1 MLVSMNRLTF
11 SFFLSLMVLAGC
23 GSGVLMA
30 SGTSAQVSVAVSGAN
45 QIAIGTP
52 VQYTAA
58 IAGTAN
64 TAVTWSIVG
73 ASATEDYGTISPSG
87 LYTPPAAVPVHTSI
101 KIVATSVADATKS
114 SYTAVTLSNPIPS
127 ITTATLTP
135 SQGNT
140 FLVDVRGSNFMPSS
154 AVIYGY
160 GRPTTYVSS
169 TELKFTLTNP
179 PAAGS
184 QATISVVTPAPGR
197 TQSSNYSI
205 VVPSTVS
212 VAVAGGTIAAVGS
225 KPMQFTATVTGSSN
239 AAVTWSIVGSSP
251 TENYGSISSTG
262 LYTPP
267 ATVPVHTG
275 ISIVA
280 TSTADTT
287 KSAAT
292 GVTIQQ
298 PTPAITSVKLT
309 PSGKNYLVDVM
320 GSGFVPS
327 SDAVPGPYGVPTTY
341 ISATHLQFTLTN
353 PPALGSSVPLSVINP
368 APGRTQSASYT
379 MVISTVVAVNL
390 AGPST
395 ALIGAPTQYTATVS
409 GAANTAV
416 TWTILA
422 AAGVNYGSISANGVY
437 TPPPSVPGITN
448 FTLVATSVADT
459 TKSASL
465 GVTLA
470 NPTPVIT
477 SATLTPG
484 NHSSFLVDVYGT
496 GFLPSSQAQYLGYG
510 AGSTYLSGT
519 HLQFTITNPPA
530 AGTVEPI
537 SVITPAP
544 GRVQSAIYNLTIPGA
559 VAVASIT
566 GATVTTIGTPVQYT
580 ATVTGTQNTAVT
592 WKLTGPSTAE
602 NYGTVSSSGLYTP
615 PAAVPAHNYFTL
627 IATSAVDTTKSASLP
642 VTIMNKVPAITSAT
656 TATVT
661 GGGVSID
668 VKGVNFLP
676 TTSVW
681 FSGYGLV
688 TTYVS
693 PTELTASMP
702 YTTVAAQTAGAP
714 ITIWT
719 VTPSP
724 GRVQSANFTVDM
736 PGKVGVTITGSNMV
750 AVGTPSQ
757 YVAAVTGSENTAVTW
772 SVTAASGVDAG
783 TISPTGLYTPPESI
797 AANTPVTIVATSVA
811 EPSSKGT
818 WTATLVSVPVT
829 AAARL
834 LDQSSFGPTDS
845 MIEHVQTIGLSN
857 YVNEQL
863 ALPATTMQ
871 LTSAFSLSCGSNPA
885 VCIDED
891 YWADIVTAPDQLRQ
905 RVALALQE
913 MLVVSYQDTNPAMVG
928 AYSNMLTQDAFANWS
943 QIMKDMTLSPGMGM
957 FLNMANSGKPPAG
970 QIANE
975 NFARENMQL
984 FNLGLNLLNQDG
996 TVQTDGNGNP
1006 IPAYTEAQ
1014 VEAFSRAFTGWTY
1027 APASGAPVF
1036 PNYNTFNPY
1045 LPMVAFE
1052 QWHDTSSKV
1061 LLNSTLPAGQ
1071 TAEEDLAGAIQ
1082 DVFNHPNVGPFV
1094 TQQLI
1099 QHLVKSNP
1107 SPAYVGRISAV
1118 FANDGTGVRGN
1129 MAAVIKAIL
1138 LDPEARAGDTETVEN
1153 DGLLRE
1159 PILWTTGVLRG
1170 LNAVPKPGV
1179 TDNSAYTSLDSWA
1192 AAMQQP
1198 VFYSPTVFNY
1208 YPASYALGTTGLQAP
1223 QFALE
1228 TSATIMTKLTLAS
1241 AAADNLFGKLMVDLS
1256 ATGPLG
1262 VLATASNDL
1271 LLDELNKVF
1280 LHGTM
1285 SAQMRSTIEEA
1296 LSGITDP
1303 AQRVRVAV
1311 YLVITSS
1318 QFKVIH

>member
-1 MLVSMNRLTF
+1 MNRLSL
-11 SFFLSLMVLAGC
+11 SFFFSLMILAGC

-30 SGTSAQVSVAVSGAN
+30 SGPSAQVSVAISGAS
-45 QIAIGTP
+45 QIAIGAP

-64 TAVTWSIVG
+64 TAVTWSVVG
-73 ASATEDYGTISPSG
+73 ASAVEDYGTISPNG
-87 LYTPPAAVPVHTSI
+87 LYMPPAAVPVHTSI
-101 KIVATSVADATKS
+101 RIVATSVADATKS
-114 SYTAVTLSNPIPS
+114 SSTAVTLSNPVPS
-127 ITTATLTP
+127 ISTATLTP
-135 SQGNT
+135 AQNNT

-154 AVIYGY
+154 AVIYGGY
-160 GRPTTYVSS
+160 GRPTTYVSAS
-169 TELKFTLTNP
+169 ELKFTMTNP
-179 PAAGS
+179 PPAGTL
-184 QATISVVTPAPGR
+184 ATMSVVTPAPGR
-197 TQSSNYSI
+197 TQSENYSLA
-205 VVPSTVS
+205 VPAAVS
-212 VAVAGGTIAAVGS
+212 VAVAGGGAIAAVGS

-239 AAVTWSIVGSSP
+239 AAVTWSISGASP
-251 TENYGSISSTG
+251 TENYGTISSTG

-267 ATVPVHTG
+267 SAVPVHTG
-275 ISIVA
+275 IAIVA
-280 TSTADTT
+280 TSIADTT
-287 KSAAT
+287 KSAAAS
-292 GVTIQQ
+292 VTIQQ
-298 PTPAITSVKLT
+298 PTPAITGATLT
-309 PSGKNYLVDVM
+309 PGSKGSYLVDVT

-327 SDAVPGPYGVPTTY
+327 SSAVPGSYGVPTTY
-341 ISATHLQFTLTN
+341 LSASHLQFTLTS
-353 PPALGSSVPLSVINP
+353 PPALGSSLPLSVINP
-368 APGRTQSASYT
+368 APGRTQSASYNL
-379 MVISTVVAVNL
+379 VISTTVAVTL
-390 AGPST
+390 TGPAT
-395 ALIGAPTQYTATVS
+395 ALIGTPTQYTATVT
-409 GAANTAV
+409 GVANTAV
-416 TWTILA
+416 TWTIKA
-422 AAGVNYGSISANGVY
+422 AAGVNYGSISAAGLY
-437 TPPPSVPGITN
+437 TPPPTVPGVTN

-465 GVTLA
+465 GITIS
-470 NPTPVIT
+470 NPVPVIT

-484 NHSSFLVDVYGT
+484 YHNSFLVDVYGT
-496 GFLPSSQAQYLGYG
+496 GFLPVSQAQYLGYG

-519 HLQFTITNPPA
+519 HLQFTILNPPP

-544 GRVQSAIYNLTIPGA
+544 GRTQSALYNMTIPGT
-559 VAVASIT
+559 VAVKAIT
-566 GATVTTIGTPVQYT
+566 GAAVTTIGTTAQYT
-580 ATVTGTQNTAVT
+580 ATVTGTPNTAVT
-592 WKLTGPSTAE
+592 WTLSGPSTAE
-602 NYGTVSSSGLYTP
+602 NYGTVSSNGLYTP

-627 IATSAVDTTKSASLP
+627 TATSTVDTTKSASIP
-642 VTIMNKVPAITSAT
+642 VTIMNKVPAITSAA
-656 TATVT
+656 TATVA
-661 GGGVSID
+661 GGAVSID

-693 PTELTASMP
+693 PTELTAAMP

-719 VTPSP
+719 VTPNP
-724 GRVQSANFTVDM
+724 GRVQSANFSVTM
-736 PGKVGVTITGSNMV
+736 PGAVGVTVTGSNMV

-757 YVAAVTGSENTAVTW
+757 YVAAVTGTTNTAVTW
-772 SVTAASGVDAG
+772 SVKAAAGVDPG
-783 TISPTGLYTPPESI
+783 TISASGLYTPPVSI
-797 AANTPVTIVATSVA
+797 AANTPVTIVATSEA
-811 EPSSKGT
+811 EPSSNGT

-834 LDQSSFGPTDS
+834 LDQSTFGPTDS
-845 MIEHVQTIGLSN
+845 LIEHVQTIGLTN
-857 YVNEQL
+857 YVDEQL
-863 ALPATTMQ
+863 ALPPTVMP
-871 LTSAFSLSCGSNPA
+871 LTSAFSQSCGSNPS

-891 YWADIVTAPDQLRQ
+891 YWSDIVTAPDQLRQ
-905 RVALALQE
+905 RVAMALGE
-913 MLVVSYQDTNPAMVG
+913 MLVISYEDANPAMVG

-996 TVQTDGNGNP
+996 TVQTDSSGNP

-1014 VEAFSRAFTGWTY
+1014 VEAFSRVFTGWTY
-1027 APASGAPVF
+1027 APASGSPVF

-1071 TAEEDLAGAIQ
+1071 TAEQDLAGAIQ

-1118 FANDGTGVRGN
+1118 FANDGKGVRGN

-1138 LDPEARAGDTETVEN
+1138 LDPEARAGDTQTVEN

-1159 PILWTTGVLRG
+1159 PILWTAGVLRG
-1170 LNAVPKPGV
+1170 LNAVPKPTV
-1179 TDNSAYTSLDSWA
+1179 TDNSAYTAIDSWTA
-1192 AAMQQP
+1192 GMQEP

-1208 YPASYALGTTGLQAP
+1208 YPASYDLGTTGLQAP

-1228 TSATIMTKLTLAS
+1228 TSATIMTKLSLAS
-1241 AAADNLFGKLMVDLS
+1241 SAVDNLLGKLMVDLS

-1262 VLATASNDL
+1262 TLAIASNDL

-1285 SAQMRSTIEEA
+1285 SSQMRSTIESA

-1303 AQRVRVAV
+1303 AQRVRTAV